1 MKKIFTLI
9 LAAVIMLT
17 LAACGTSAPAESAS
31 ESDSETTNSTNVQAE
46 PSTLVSDAES
56 STPVDDTDPTAPVD
70 DTEPDSSQADDTAQA
85 EQTEGGSNMLV
96 AYFSLAGEQYGVG
109 VIEEGNTSIIAHMI
123 AEQTGAD
130 LFEIEAVTP
139 YPTSHSELLDV
150 SRQEIANN
158 ARPEIAG
165 TVDNMDDYD
174 TIFIGYPNWWSDM
187 PMIVYN
193 FLESYDLSGKTIVPF
208 CTHGGSGLSD
218 TESTIADI
226 TGGTMKDGFAIP
238 GTTAQNDRDKAGS
251 QVAEWL
257 REEGFVE

>member
-1 MKKIFTLI
+1 MKRLFTLI
-9 LAAVIMLT
+9 LAAVMMLA
-17 LAACGTSAPAESAS
+17 LVDCGTSAPAESAL
-31 ESDSETTNSTNVQAE
+31 EGDSETTNSTNVQAE
-46 PSTLVSDAES
+46 PSTPVSDAES
-56 STPVDDTDPTAPVD
+56 STPVDDT
-70 DTEPDSSQADDTAQA
+70 ESDSLQTDDTAQDK
-85 EQTEGGSNMLV
+85 QTEGGSNMLV

-150 SRQEIANN
+150 SRQEMANN

-174 TIFIGYPNWWSDM
+174 TIFIGYPNWWGDM

-208 CTHGGSGLSD
+208 CTHGGSGLSN
-218 TESTIADI
+218 TEATIADI

-238 GTTAQNDRDKAGS
+238 GTTAQNDRDTARNEVT
-251 QVAEWL
+251 QWL
-257 REEGFVE
+257 KDGGFVG

>member
-1 MKKIFTLI
+1 MKRLFSLI
-9 LAAVIMLT
+9 LANVMMLA

-31 ESDSETTNSTNVQAE
+31 EGDSETTNSTNVQAE
-46 PSTLVSDAES
+46 HSTPMSDAES
-56 STPVDDTDPTAPVD
+56 STPVDDT
-70 DTEPDSSQADDTAQA
+70 EPDSSQVDDTAQG
-85 EQTEGGSNMLV
+85 EDTEGGSNMLV

-150 SRQEIANN
+150 SRQEMANN

-174 TIFIGYPNWWSDM
+174 TIFIGYPNWWGDM

-208 CTHGGSGLSD
+208 CTHGGSGLSN

-238 GTTAQNDRDKAGS
+238 GTTAQNDRDTARNEVT
-251 QVAEWL
+251 QWL
-257 REEGFVE
+257 KDGGFVG

>member
-1 MKKIFTLI
+1 MKRLFALI
-9 LAAVIMLT
+9 LAATMMLA

-31 ESDSETTNSTNVQAE
+31 EGDSETTNSTNVQTE
-46 PSTLVSDAES
+46 PSTPA
-56 STPVDDTDPTAPVD
+56 D
-70 DTEPDSSQADDTAQA
+70 DTEPDSSQA

-150 SRQEIANN
+150 SRQEMADNV
-158 ARPEIAG
+158 RPAITD
-165 TVDNMDDYD
+165 TVENMDAYD
-174 TIFIGYPNWWSDM
+174 TIFIGYPNWWGDM

-208 CTHGGSGLSD
+208 CTHGGSGLSN
-218 TESTIADI
+218 TEATIADI

-238 GTTAQNDRDKAGS
+238 GTTAQNDRDAARS
-251 QVAEWL
+251 QVTEWL
-257 REEGFVE
+257 REGGFIE

>member
-1 MKKIFTLI
+1 MKRLFALV
-9 LAAVIMLT
+9 LAAVMMLA
-17 LAACGTSAPAESAS
+17 LAACGTSAPAEVTKKDEAVPPSSA
-31 ESDSETTNSTNVQAE
+31 NVQTE
-46 PSTLVSDAES
+46 PS
-56 STPVDDTDPTAPVD
+56 AP
-70 DTEPDSSQADDTAQA
+70 ADDAAPDGSQMDDA
-85 EQTEGGSNMLV
+85 AQTEQAKGDSHMLV

-109 VIEEGNTSIIAHMI
+109 VVEEGNTSIIAHMI

-150 SRQEIANN
+150 SRQEMANN
-158 ARPEIAG
+158 ARPEIAD

-174 TIFIGYPNWWSDM
+174 TIFIGYPNWWGDM

-208 CTHGGSGLSD
+208 CTHGGSGLSN

-238 GTTAQNDRDKAGS
+238 GTTAQNDRDTARNEVT
-251 QVAEWL
+251 QWL
-257 REEGFVE
+257 KDGGFVE

>member
-1 MKKIFTLI
+1 MKRIFALI
-9 LAAVIMLT
+9 LAVTMMLA
-17 LAACGTSAPAESAS
+17 LAACGNSAPAEAAS
-31 ESDSETTNSTNVQAE
+31 EGDSKTANSTNVQTE
-46 PSTLVSDAES
+46 P
-56 STPVDDTDPTAPVD
+56 STPVDDTEPTAPVD
-70 DTEPDSSQADDTAQA
+70 DTEPDSSQTDDAAQV
-85 EQTEGGSNMLV
+85 EQTEGGSHMLV

-139 YPTSHSELLDV
+139 YPTSHSELLEV
-150 SRQEIANN
+150 SQQEMADN
-158 ARPEIAG
+158 ARPEIAD

-174 TIFIGYPNWWSDM
+174 TIFIGYPNWWGDM

-208 CTHGGSGLSD
+208 CTHGGSGLSN

-238 GTTAQNDRDKAGS
+238 GTTAQNDRDTAGS
-251 QVAEWL
+251 KVTQWL
-257 REEGFVE
+257 KEGGFVE

>member
-1 MKKIFTLI
+1 MKRLFTLI
-9 LAAVIMLT
+9 LAAVMMLA
-17 LAACGTSAPAESAS
+17 LVDCGTSAPAESAL
-31 ESDSETTNSTNVQAE
+31 EGDSETTNSTNVQAE
-46 PSTLVSDAES
+46 PSTPVSDAES
-56 STPVDDTDPTAPVD
+56 STPVDDT
-70 DTEPDSSQADDTAQA
+70 ESDSLQTDDTAQDK
-85 EQTEGGSNMLV
+85 QTEGGSNMLV

-150 SRQEIANN
+150 SRQEMANN

-174 TIFIGYPNWWSDM
+174 TIFIGYPNWWGDM

-208 CTHGGSGLSD
+208 CTHGGSGLSN
-218 TESTIADI
+218 TESTITNI
-226 TGGTMKDGFAIP
+226 TGGTMKGGFAIP
-238 GTTAQNDRDKAGS
+238 GTTAQNDRDTARNEVT
-251 QVAEWL
+251 QWL
-257 REEGFVE
+257 KDGGFVG